1 MNFDFEISRIDKL
14 KNWTLKHLGKR
25 NVPNLWNKTKY
36 EFEMESEV
44 PTCIYPAPSPDRKH
58 PLLFDVFY
66 VLCFSL
72 VGWGSYLSFSCSCLY
87 TIHSSDASVKN

>member
-44 PTCIYPAPSPDRKH
+44 PTCIREKVCSIPS
-58 PLLFDVFY
+58 FN
-66 VLCFSL
+66 C
-72 VGWGSYLSFSCSCLY
+72 
-87 TIHSSDASVKN
+87 N